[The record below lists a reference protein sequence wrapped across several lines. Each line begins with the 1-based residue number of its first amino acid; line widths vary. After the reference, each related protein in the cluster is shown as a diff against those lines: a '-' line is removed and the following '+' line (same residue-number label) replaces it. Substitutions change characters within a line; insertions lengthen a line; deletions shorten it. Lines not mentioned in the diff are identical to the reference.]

1 MDRRREIERL
11 LAGLSVDLDRRE
23 FLRRAAALGISATT
37 AGHLIE
43 ALKGGSGGA
52 SAYARELLCPR
63 PAAQPAR
70 WLSHPPHRVLPTAS
84 NRPLA
89 DTGRSYFVAPDGS
102 DESGDGS
109 EARPWRSWRMA
120 STVLDRGDTLYHRGG
135 IYWMRGNAV
144 WNKGGVAGAPVTL
157 RAYPGEL
164 AILTSGNREFHDDPQ
179 TAWEPMPVASGGVAD
194 EYRST
199 RTYELLGPTVV
210 GRFADSMLPLFRYT
224 KPSDLRSENEYNIRH
239 GRRSMFANRVN
250 TDRGLYC
257 GPGLWGDTSTGRIHV
272 RLSHTSLPFLDREDY
287 LGIGAEFVTNNYRG
301 EIDPRNMPLIVSHH
315 QDEPGIFKLH
325 ASFIHVFDLVFACYQ
340 RIDLGEDDSDQL
352 WDNCEFYC
360 ADANSLNLAARN
372 TRVTRSRF
380 RGVDAPWTGRFV
392 QKNRT
397 SSPIS
402 VYITGTDFEFDHN
415 EVTDTHDAILIREK
429 AGGSFH
435 HNLVECVHDDA
446 LKFGTRS
453 DVLLRVYQN
462 ILRMNLSYLPFHFG
476 IGVPETG
483 DNGIYICRNLFEMR
497 PHTLSGPP
505 DATDPAGTMFYDG
518 YNLRMEHNDV
528 GVYPRL
534 FFYHNT
540 VLAPQ
545 NLDTYCQGIA
555 EKYFDTTRAV
565 LNNIFLQER
574 GRPVQDIPRY
584 KTGELIVGHNL
595 QWSRLHGS
603 NGSLTGDVHA
613 DPLLREWNP
622 DWRDPQDFRLQ
633 TQSPARGAGKAIPS
647 NWFDPLRDLD
657 PDHDLGAIPA
667 GFTGTVFGPD
677 ADI

>member
-1 MDRRREIERL
+1 MNERRKIERL
-11 LAGLSVDLDRRE
+11 LAGLTADLDRRE
-23 FLRRAAALGISATT
+23 FLRRAAALGLSATA
-37 AGHLIE
+37 AGYLLQ
-43 ALKGGSGGA
+43 ALGDGSGGA
-52 SAYARELLCPR
+52 SGFADPIG
-63 PAAQPAR
+63 PPNSTQPAS
-70 WLSHPPHRVLPTAS
+70 WQSHPPHRALPTPS
-84 NRPLA
+84 LRPLA
-89 DTGRSYFVAPDGS
+89 ETGRSYFVAPDGS

-109 EARPWRSWRMA
+109 ESRPWGSWRRA
-120 STVLDRGDTLYHRGG
+120 STVLEPGDTLYHRGG
-135 IYWMRGNAV
+135 VYWMRGNAI
-144 WNKGGVAGAPVTL
+144 WDSSGVAAAPVTL
-157 RAYPGEL
+157 RSYPGEL
-164 AILTSGNREFHDDPQ
+164 AILTSGNRVFHDDPSA
-179 TAWEPMPVASGGVAD
+179 AWEPMPSASGGIAD

-224 KPSDLRSENEYNIRH
+224 KASDLRSMNEFNVRQ
-239 GRRSMFANRVN
+239 GRKSMFANRVN

-272 RLSHTSLPFLDREDY
+272 RLSHTHLPFLDREDY
-287 LGIGAEFVTNNYRG
+287 LGVGAEFTTNNYKG
-301 EIDPRNMPLIVSHH
+301 EIDPRNMRLIVSHH

-340 RIDLGEDDSDQL
+340 RIDLREDHSSQL
-352 WDNCEFYC
+352 WDNCDFYC
-360 ADANSLNLAARN
+360 ADANSLNLAARS

-397 SSPIS
+397 SSPVS

-415 EVTDTHDAILIREK
+415 EVTDTHDAILIRQG

-453 DVLLRVYQN
+453 DVMLRVYQN
-462 ILRMNLSYLPFHFG
+462 IFRMNLSYLPFHFG

-483 DNGIYICRNLFEMR
+483 DNGLYICRNLFEMR

-505 DATDPAGTMFYDG
+505 DVTDRMGSMFYRD
-518 YNLRMEHNDV
+518 YNLRMEHNEN

-545 NLDTYCQGIA
+545 NRDTYCQGIT
-555 EKYFDTTRAV
+555 EKHFDTTRSV
-565 LNNIFLQER
+565 LNNVFVQER
-574 GRPVQDIPRY
+574 GRPVQDIPKYR
-584 KTGELIVGHNL
+584 TGELIAGYNL

-603 NGSLTGDVHA
+603 KGSVTGDVHA
-613 DPLLREWNP
+613 DPLFREWHP
-622 DWRDPQDFRLQ
+622 DWRDVQDFHLQ
-633 TQSPARGAGKAIPS
+633 PESPARGAGTAIPA
-647 NWFDPLRDLD
+647 NWFDPLRELD
-657 PDHDLGAIPA
+657 PEHDLGAIPA
-667 GFTGTVFGPD
+667 GFSGTVFGPD
-677 ADI
+677 ADL